1 MAVDSL
7 QDERKK
13 LHEEIKQG
21 FVAEKQLETA
31 KNMLKGLQD
40 KMDANPKHVK
50 GRLIM
55 LQEQVSRFQSD
66 EISFRDTNVVKKLE
80 NVKDVELEIAEMK
93 RRNKELEL
101 EKRELAVKLV
111 VAKERIAALS
121 NMTEGKIMARV
132 KEEVST
138 LRHANKELQEQVKR
152 LQEDRFDMV
161 EALVCQR
168 WIHTCLRFEIEN
180 HENQTRNTSKC
191 DPRKDSSKK
200 SHEKTEPVMSD
211 PGFDSNFSN
220 SSTES
225 DEMDSTTIDSS
236 PSSQRSSTKRFGA
249 IHNIKRT
256 GIFRRFSMSIS
267 PSSPPM
273 PRKNGISTVG
283 TLCDKTEVQDS
294 TKSIE
299 KPTSHRARRVSFND
313 SVTSVESTYQS
324 MPNSIKEMLEE
335 KEISPV
341 RFGHSATINSG
352 PICSNKLDEVKHEP
366 SSATLIIVK
375 DGLSSGT
382 IGELINNDSINMN
395 EGRRIEI
402 AGDELH
408 SKMPEVLPL
417 ENRAKSK
424 SHVLVHLVAALFFIF
439 MLRVYFLHLSARN
452 YSA

>member
-1 MAVDSL
+1 M
-7 QDERKK
+7 
-13 LHEEIKQG
+13 
-21 FVAEKQLETA
+21 
-31 KNMLKGLQD
+31 
-40 KMDANPKHVK
+40 
-50 GRLIM
+50 
-55 LQEQVSRFQSD
+55 
-66 EISFRDTNVVKKLE
+66 
-80 NVKDVELEIAEMK
+80 
-93 RRNKELEL
+93 
-101 EKRELAVKLV
+101 
-111 VAKERIAALS
+111 
-121 NMTEGKIMARV
+121 
-132 KEEVST
+132 
-138 LRHANKELQEQVKR
+138 
-152 LQEDRFDMV
+152 
-161 EALVCQR
+161 
-168 WIHTCLRFEIEN
+168 
-180 HENQTRNTSKC
+180 
-191 DPRKDSSKK
+191 
-200 SHEKTEPVMSD
+200 SH

-249 IHNIKRT
+249 IQNIKRWGRSKDDSSAVLSHSLARSSRGNSLSRT
-256 GIFRRFSMSIS
+256 GLFRRFSMSIS

-273 PRKNGISTVG
+273 PRKKGISTVG

-313 SVTSVESTYQS
+313 FVTSVESTYQS
-324 MPNSIKEMLEE
+324 MPKSIEEMVDE

-352 PICSNKLDEVKHEP
+352 PICSNKLEEVKHEP
-366 SSATLIIVK
+366 SSATLAIVK

>member
-1 MAVDSL
+1 
-7 QDERKK
+7 
-13 LHEEIKQG
+13 
-21 FVAEKQLETA
+21 
-31 KNMLKGLQD
+31 MLKGLQD

-55 LQEQVSRFQSD
+55 LQEQVSRFPSD

-161 EALVCQR
+161 EALVYQR

-200 SHEKTEPVMSD
+200 SHEKTQPVMSD
-211 PGFDSNFSN
+211 PGFDSNFYN

-249 IHNIKRT
+249 IHNIKRWGRSKDDSSAVLSHSLARSSRGNSLSRT
-256 GIFRRFSMSIS
+256 GLFRRFSMSIS

-273 PRKNGISTVG
+273 PRKKGISTVG

-294 TKSIE
+294 TKSIK

-324 MPNSIKEMLEE
+324 MPKSIEEMLDE

-341 RFGHSATINSG
+341 
-352 PICSNKLDEVKHEP
+352 SNKLEEVKHEP
-366 SSATLIIVK
+366 SSATLAIVK

-395 EGRRIEI
+395 DGRRIEI

-424 SHVLVHLVAALFFIF
+424 SYVLVHIVAALFFVF